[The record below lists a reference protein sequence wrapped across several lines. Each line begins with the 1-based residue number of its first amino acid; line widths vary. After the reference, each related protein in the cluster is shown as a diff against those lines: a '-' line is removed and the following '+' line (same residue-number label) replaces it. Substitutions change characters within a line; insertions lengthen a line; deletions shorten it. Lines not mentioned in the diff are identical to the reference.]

1 LNEPVIDYTYSWSSI
16 DGTIVGPTDGQNID
30 VSQGG
35 LYTLTIHNK
44 RNGCETSASATVD
57 ESDEIIDAVEVAAT
71 NVRCFAE
78 NNGSLVINNVTGGV
92 PPYTYNWAP
101 IPSTGTTLTNL
112 GPGVYTLTVSDNNG
126 CSFVQTYTIIEPDKV
141 TIDLGPNLTVA
152 QQDSVSIDL
161 STNVSPN
168 AVESIEWSPY
178 NGESCEGCYT
188 FEFIAMTSATI
199 SSMITDTSG
208 CSAEDSM
215 RLTVIVPRIIF
226 VPNVFSPNGDG
237 SNEKFTIYGRFNLI
251 RINKL
256 NIYDRWGNQLFG
268 AIDIPPGQ
276 ESLGWDG
283 KFNGE
288 DMQPGVFVYTAE
300 LLYED
305 GVKETVTGS
314 ITLVR

>member
-1 LNEPVIDYTYSWSSI
+1 
-16 DGTIVGPTDGQNID
+16 
-30 VSQGG
+30 
-35 LYTLTIHNK
+35 
-44 RNGCETSASATVD
+44 
-57 ESDEIIDAVEVAAT
+57 
-71 NVRCFAE
+71 
-78 NNGSLVINNVTGGV
+78 GSLVINNVTGGV

-141 TIDLGPNLTVA
+141 TIDVGPNLTVA
-152 QQDSVSIDL
+152 QQDSVSIEL

-168 AVESIEWSPY
+168 AVGSIEWSPY

-188 FEFIAMTSATI
+188 FEFIAMQSATI

-237 SNEKFTIYGRFNLI
+237 SNDQFTIFGRFNLTKI
-251 RINKL
+251 LKL
-256 NIYDRWGNQLFG
+256 NIYDRWGNQVFAKTDFL
-268 AIDIPPGQ
+268 PGLP
-276 ESLGWDG
+276 ELGWDG
-283 KFNGE
+283 TFQDKE
-288 DMQPGVFVYTAE
+288 MQPGVFVYVAE

-314 ITLVR
+314 ITLVK